1 MKKLTIAVILGT
13 TIVASMATGAYGA
26 TKLQEIKAYLNKDI
40 SFKVD
45 GKPVQ
50 LRDGSN
56 NTVVPISYKGT
67 TYLPVRS
74 ISDALGVAVDYDS
87 KSQLIQLGEKVE
99 GVAISSSMTSNMYR
113 TKDTA
118 QTTYNGKDYKEALFD
133 NAEGARSS
141 SFILEPKKKY
151 QKLYLQIA
159 AVGQDLG
166 KLTVKDTDTD
176 TILKTT
182 EINVADGLVTVEVDI
197 GGANQLYVY
206 ADAKQDGAVFVPL
219 TTSYYK

>member
-1 MKKLTIAVILGT
+1 MKKLTIAVVLGT

-40 SFKVD
+40 AFKVD

-50 LRDGSN
+50 LRDGNN

-74 ISDALGVAVDYDS
+74 ISDALGVAVDYDG
-87 KSQLIQLGEKVE
+87 KTQLIQLGEKVE
-99 GVAISSSMTSNMYR
+99 GVSISSSLTTNTYR
-113 TKDTA
+113 TKDSA

-133 NAEGARSS
+133 NAESSRSS

-166 KLTVKDTDTD
+166 KLTVKDTGTD

-206 ADAKQDGAVFVPL
+206 ADAKEDGAVFVPL

>member
-1 MKKLTIAVILGT
+1 MKKLTIAVVLGT

-40 SFKVD
+40 AFKVD

-50 LRDGSN
+50 LRDGNN

-87 KSQLIQLGEKVE
+87 KTQMIQLGEKVE
-99 GVAISSSMTSNMYR
+99 GVSISSSLTTNTYR
-113 TKDTA
+113 TKDSS
-118 QTTYNGKDYKEALFD
+118 QTTYNGKDYKEAIFD
-133 NAEGARSS
+133 NADSARSS

-166 KLTVKDTDTD
+166 KLTVKDTETD
-176 TILKTT
+176 TILKAT

-197 GGANQLYVY
+197 GGANQLFVY
-206 ADAKQDGAVFVPL
+206 ADAKGDGAVFVPL

>member
-87 KSQLIQLGEKVE
+87 KTQMIQLGEKVE
-99 GVAISSSMTSNMYR
+99 GVAISSSMTTNMYR
-113 TKDTA
+113 TKDAA
-118 QTTYNGKDYKEALFD
+118 QTTYNGKDYKEAIFD

-182 EINVADGLVTVEVDI
+182 EINVADGLVTVEVEI

-206 ADAKQDGAVFVPL
+206 ADAKEGGAVFVPL
-219 TTSYYK
+219 TTSYYN